1 MGKYQLKL
9 PKMGESIAEAT
20 ITKWLKDVGDNVEID
35 ESLVEI
41 ATDKVDSDVPSEYK
55 GKLIKKNFE
64 VNDVVKVGEVIAEIE
79 TDMIDNDNTIIKSK
93 EIKDEIMIDEIM
105 VEDAKDEIMVED
117 VKDESSNED
126 VLQDIPSIELLDKD
140 DKVDIQKTKSKSD
153 KFYSPLVKN
162 IAKKEKIS
170 GHELDS
176 IIGSGKD
183 GRVTKQDILSYVKSR
198 SNNLKDNIQ
207 VETSSSRED
216 QVLELDRMGKIIFD
230 HMSSSKKISAHVQSF
245 VEVDVSN
252 LWDLREKYK
261 KSFFDNEGQRLTFT
275 PIFIDAVF
283 KSLKDY
289 PIINSSVV
297 DEKVIIKKSINI
309 GMATAVENGNLIV
322 PVIRNADHLN
332 LKGLT
337 LAVNDLSTRARSN
350 SLKPDEITDGT
361 YTVTNVGNFGS
372 IMGTPII
379 NQPQVGIIAIG
390 VIRKLPSVIET
401 DKGDFVGIRKK
412 LILSHTYDHRIINGS
427 VGGSFV
433 KRVAEYLE
441 GWDMNQTI

>member
-93 EIKDEIMIDEIM
+93 EIKDEIM
-105 VEDAKDEIMVED
+105 VEDAKDEIVVED
-117 VKDESSNED
+117 IKDEISNED
-126 VLQDIPSIELLDKD
+126 VLQDIPSVELLDKD

-252 LWDLREKYK
+252 LWDWREKYK

-275 PIFIDAVF
+275 PLFIDAVV

-289 PIINSSVV
+289 PILNSSVV